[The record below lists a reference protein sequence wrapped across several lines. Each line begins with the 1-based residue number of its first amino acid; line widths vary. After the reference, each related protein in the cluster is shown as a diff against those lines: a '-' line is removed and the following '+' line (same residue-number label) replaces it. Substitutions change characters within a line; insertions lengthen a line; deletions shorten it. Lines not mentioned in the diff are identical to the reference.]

1 MPLYFILLQPT
12 NAQELQATTAAP
24 LYTTFS
30 WVKGMTFAE
39 EPIAEAAN
47 EAAAAAAL
55 GTTPAPTTST
65 SLTAHT
71 AAPTTVATTT
81 TKKQGSNVCM
91 DKSRYQ
97 KPTKFPPTDMA
108 YTCKKMLESNHVCI
122 KGSKYKDFRNASVLR
137 PWPCEPSDGYYKEY
151 HPDKKDYKEFPIKK
165 YHSDKL
171 QWNYDCTNFTCCEP
185 LTCGADWNDLC
196 DDLEILQPHN
206 ECGEECTRK
215 SCCIKPWLRPD
226 AATTSLPPDTDP
238 MLHRGLRTS
247 TIVPAVPATPV
258 PAAVPVPT
266 ADPFDEFLE
275 NGQPTTTAVTK
286 PLPCQSH
293 VGYPRGATNDH
304 GGYPPFTHSRDRKSC
319 PLGYDPIFTVV
330 DCHAAARY
338 MDFDSEAKDKW
349 QSTLHGAVGVTGPR
363 DGLAWV
369 QVDVVKEDDPAGC
382 NMPPGCLWSTRAKSV
397 HLNLNMEGSPEHK
410 MGNNAVPLCK
420 RACIAPDSVN
430 KLYDAAVEGQ
440 HLHQASVIMGRP
452 FAITCG
458 AFIMLVLTFAL
469 VSVKR
474 QGFLA
479 RSPYMVASDDP
490 DIKADTMEDGTFTLL
505 SREQM
510 LQAPMENTP

>member
-1 MPLYFILLQPT
+1 
-12 NAQELQATTAAP
+12 
-24 LYTTFS
+24 
-30 WVKGMTFAE
+30 
-39 EPIAEAAN
+39 
-47 EAAAAAAL
+47 
-55 GTTPAPTTST
+55 
-65 SLTAHT
+65 
-71 AAPTTVATTT
+71 
-81 TKKQGSNVCM
+81 
-91 DKSRYQ
+91 
-97 KPTKFPPTDMA
+97 
-108 YTCKKMLESNHVCI
+108 
-122 KGSKYKDFRNASVLR
+122 
-137 PWPCEPSDGYYKEY
+137 
-151 HPDKKDYKEFPIKK
+151 
-165 YHSDKL
+165 
-171 QWNYDCTNFTCCEP
+171 
-185 LTCGADWNDLC
+185 
-196 DDLEILQPHN
+196 
-206 ECGEECTRK
+206 
-215 SCCIKPWLRPD
+215 
-226 AATTSLPPDTDP
+226 

-247 TIVPAVPATPV
+247 TIVPAVPAVPV

-319 PLGYDPIFTVV
+319 PQGYDPIFTVV

-369 QVDVVKEDDPAGC
+369 QVNVIKEDDPAGC
-382 NMPPGCLWSTRAKSV
+382 NMPPGCLWSSRAKSV
-397 HLNLNMEGSPEHK
+397 HLNLNMEGNPEHK

-479 RSPYMVASDDP
+479 RSPYMVAGDDS